1 MPSRLNP
8 DAIRAKMKEAKIT
21 SLASLSTKSGISP
34 ATIDRIMH
42 HRCGNCNSQTVK
54 MLADALKCSPFDLY
68 TEEALTEGTAI
79 AAAVAVADAVAEAV
93 NEAVNA
99 VVSEVAPEAAPQEVA
114 AAVPNEIPVAPPPA
128 LDLVAYFDY
137 LKTSHESEIKTLT
150 TAYED
155 RIKHDTTNHVRLVRI
170 LCSIIGVLSVSII
183 WLLIK

>member
-42 HRCGNCNSQTVK
+42 HRCGNCNSQTVQ
-54 MLADALKCSPFDLY
+54 MLADALKCNPFDLY
-68 TEEALTEGTAI
+68 TEEALREGTAI

-114 AAVPNEIPVAPPPA
+114 AAVPNEIPVTPQPA

-155 RIKHDTTNHVRLVRI
+155 RIAQDSKNHSRLVTI
-170 LCSIIGVLSVSII
+170 LCGVIAVMLVA
-183 WLLIK
+183 LLLK

>member
-1 MPSRLNP
+1 
-8 DAIRAKMKEAKIT
+8 
-21 SLASLSTKSGISP
+21 
-34 ATIDRIMH
+34 
-42 HRCGNCNSQTVK
+42 
-54 MLADALKCSPFDLY
+54 MLADALKCSPFALY

-114 AAVPNEIPVAPPPA
+114 AAVPNEIPVTPPPI
-128 LDLVAYFDY
+128 DLVAYFDY

-155 RIKHDTTNHVRLVRI
+155 RIKHDTANHVRLVRI
-170 LCSIIGVLSVSII
+170 LCSVIGVLALAVIV
-183 WLLIK
+183 LLIK

>member
-8 DAIRAKMKEAKIT
+8 DAIRTKMKEAKIT

-42 HRCGNCNSQTVK
+42 HRCGNCNSQTVQ

-114 AAVPNEIPVAPPPA
+114 AAVPNEIPVTPPPI
-128 LDLVAYFDY
+128 DLVAYFDY

-155 RIKHDTTNHVRLVRI
+155 RIAQDRKNHSRLVSI
-170 LCSIIGVLSVSII
+170 LCGVIIVMLIA
-183 WLLIK
+183 LLLK

>member
-8 DAIRAKMKEAKIT
+8 DAIRTKMKEAKIT

-42 HRCGNCNSQTVK
+42 HRCGNCNSQTVQ

-114 AAVPNEIPVAPPPA
+114 AAIPNEIPVTPPPA

-137 LKTSHESEIKTLT
+137 LRASHESEIKTLT
-150 TAYED
+150 TAYEN
-155 RIKHDTTNHVRLVRI
+155 RIAQESKNHSRLVTI
-170 LCSIIGVLSVSII
+170 LCGVIAVMLVA
-183 WLLIK
+183 LLLK